1 MSKNA
6 LLPNSVQFFIGHGS
20 CINQLTSQQGD
31 IEIEADLKYFLA
43 AVLYQFDGRCQL
55 NPAAI
60 VRHKHGVTPGMTRT
74 REFVYNGIVLLH

>member
-43 AVLYQFDGRCQL
+43 AVLYQFDGRCQPSSTQL
-55 NPAAI
+55 PSYDI
-60 VRHKHGVTPGMTRT
+60 SMV
-74 REFVYNGIVLLH
+74 